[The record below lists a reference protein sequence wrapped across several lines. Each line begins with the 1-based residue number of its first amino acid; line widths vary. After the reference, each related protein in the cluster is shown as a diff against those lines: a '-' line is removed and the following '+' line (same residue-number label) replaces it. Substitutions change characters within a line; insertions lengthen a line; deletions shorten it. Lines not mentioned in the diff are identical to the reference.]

1 MSTVSLRE
9 RRQITLPP
17 DIVAAAGLETNDTLE
32 ISLINGVIQL
42 VPTHKA
48 RAKGRTMSRF
58 LGAAGAVYGAT
69 AGDVDAYVREQRDS
83 W

>member
-17 DIVAAAGLETNDTLE
+17 DIVAAAGLATNDTLE
-32 ISLINGVIQL
+32 ISFSNGVIQL
-42 VPTHKA
+42 VPTHSA
-48 RAKGRTMSRF
+48 NSNGRSMSRF
-58 LGAAGAVYGAT
+58 LNAAHGIYGDNA
-69 AGDVDAYVREQRDS
+69 AEVDAYVRDQRNS